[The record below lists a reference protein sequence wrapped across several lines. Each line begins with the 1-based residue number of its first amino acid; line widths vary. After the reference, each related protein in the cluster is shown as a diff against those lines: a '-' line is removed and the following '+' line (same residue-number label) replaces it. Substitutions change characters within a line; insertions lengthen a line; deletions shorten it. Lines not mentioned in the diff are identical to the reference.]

1 MLLPMLLEILSPH
14 GVTEEDVQSWIS
26 QGLPHENTQE
36 GPRFD
41 ENEVMYWLVEKGLA
55 DVDREKVVVTIDELC
70 EKLGINFR
78 TAKRWM
84 ATPGFPGEMNYYPIE
99 EIAQWA
105 NSLGLLEIG
114 KKDAEPPIPFQSV
127 HPSQNQKETK
137 QGVSG
142 GSAVNRLQAL
152 REEKMALELEAQR
165 GDLISPEEITAEVVR
180 LSNNIRAQIDL
191 IPSIIESRL
200 PGSISREMRAMIR
213 KTTEDV
219 IREVEDLISE
229 LANVSPDNPSIDSAI
244 TAGVPDSV
252 DPSDEIAAI

>member
-14 GVTEEDVQSWIS
+14 GVTEEDVNGWIS
-26 QGLPHENTQE
+26 QGLPFQETSE
-36 GPRFD
+36 GPQFD
-41 ENEVMYWLVEKGLA
+41 EQEVMYWLVDKGFA

-84 ATPGFPGEMNYYPIE
+84 ATPGFPGELNYYPIE

-105 NSLGLLEIG
+105 SSLGLLDAGRKE
-114 KKDAEPPIPFQSV
+114 AEPPIPLQSV
-127 HPSQNQKETK
+127 YASENSPEAKPG
-137 QGVSG
+137 GVT
-142 GSAVNRLQAL
+142 AVNRLQAL

-165 GDLISPEEITAEVVR
+165 GDLISPEEITEEVVR
-180 LSNNIRAQIDL
+180 LSNNIRAQVDL

-200 PGSISREMRAMIR
+200 PGEVSKELRAMIR
-213 KTTEDV
+213 KTAEDV

-229 LANVSPDNPSIDSAI
+229 MANVGPSDSPIDSE
-244 TAGVPDSV
+244 TSAGIPSSLDA
-252 DPSDEIAAI
+252 SDEVAII